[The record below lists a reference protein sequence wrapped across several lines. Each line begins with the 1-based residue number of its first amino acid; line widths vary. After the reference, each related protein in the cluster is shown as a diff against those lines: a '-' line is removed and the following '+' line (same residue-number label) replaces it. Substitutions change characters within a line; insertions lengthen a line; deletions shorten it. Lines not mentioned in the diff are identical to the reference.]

1 MRFLIDQGLSRSVA
15 RLLREAGHEAD
26 HVGELGMARADD
38 AEVIATATERR
49 SIIVTLDSDF
59 H

>member
-15 RLLREAGHEAD
+15 RLLREAGHDAE

-38 AEVIATATERR
+38 AEIITTATERGIR
-49 SIIVTLDSDF
+49 VHALPLGG
-59 H
+59 